1 MKGYTMRDE
10 RELLEDA
17 IREARNGPIAPAHD
31 TDDQT
36 SWGGGVEYAHDGSH
50 SIECYCTQCIVGD
63 DWGL

>member
-1 MKGYTMRDE
+1 MRDE

-17 IREARNGPIAPAHD
+17 IREARNRPIAPAHD